1 MNRVKATGIVIIE
14 IIVEI
19 ITIFAGNFVD
29 FPSLEQN
36 IIILFAE
43 GTAAIVI
50 KLTFTA
56 DIS

>member
-1 MNRVKATGIVIIE
+1 ME
-14 IIVEI
+14 IKVEI
-19 ITIFAGNFVD
+19 ITIFAGNFVG
-29 FPSLEQN
+29 FPNLEQN

-50 KLTFTA
+50 KFTFKG

>member
-1 MNRVKATGIVIIE
+1 MGIVIIE

-43 GTAAIVI
+43 AYSCDSYQINFYG
-50 KLTFTA
+50 
-56 DIS
+56 